1 MLSHFPERR
10 GENRRRHEGSISP
23 YLAVI
28 KRVSPPAHH
37 VQNVVG
43 LVHLTVNAVQ
53 NGVVW
58 RHKVESQYR
67 VPLPIRVPSTTIWGA
82 PS

>member
-1 MLSHFPERR
+1 MQGTLDNVLDTPHPVHIKKLVTYQTHMLSHFPGRR

-37 VQNVVG
+37 
-43 LVHLTVNAVQ
+43 
-53 NGVVW
+53 
-58 RHKVESQYR
+58 
-67 VPLPIRVPSTTIWGA
+67 I
-82 PS
+82 